1 MFLAFH
7 WHNKTLHVVQLVF
20 FRSSNPKIG
29 DLFQWITPPRIYHP
43 PLILWH
49 MVADL
54 NFFTHTS
61 IQQLFTNSNHS
72 FKFVYGHFPKK
83 RKSSSKEIKLKGSF
97 SPPLPC
103 CSLDS
108 HGHSTTTQPWNNH
121 LCFRPNN
128 SIPLDC
134 QNTPPTPAVF
144 VILEDQVYVPKRWSI
159 LFNLLASLC
168 CIRPR
173 LLYKPCMGGH
183 RRTGVQMEFH

>member
-1 MFLAFH
+1 MFLPFH
-7 WHNKTLHVVQLVF
+7 WHNKTLHVVQLVL

-29 DLFQWITPPRIYHP
+29 DLFQWITPPWIYHP

-49 MVADL
+49 MVADP
-54 NFFTHTS
+54 HTS
-61 IQQLFTNSNHS
+61 TQQLFTNSNHS

-97 SPPLPC
+97 SPPPFPC

-121 LCFRPNN
+121 LCFSPNN
-128 SIPLDC
+128 SIPV
-134 QNTPPTPAVF
+134 TVSIPPPVVF
-144 VILEDQVYVPKRWSI
+144 VILEDQLYVPKNWSI

-168 CIRPR
+168 CIRPC

-183 RRTGVQMEFH
+183 RRTCVQMEFH